1 MDKYTTMKNATPTQ
15 YATPQ
20 VTLHQPFTLEQLRED
35 ILNIYLL
42 QLRTTCLIANDQK
55 VWGLANKSGFPDG
68 KMWDPTWHP
77 RDFDLTYADIQDTN
91 LAQAL
96 EQQYSFGFMGF
107 DNLLCEPMGSETLH
121 TWVAAY
127 LTDLQSS
134 AMVNEW
140 ESYGADIDVSR
151 CIYTCE
157 LANARNVLEG
167 DENFFSFTGR
177 KDDEENNVEK
187 ALTVHQMALLSGME
201 EMTIRTAISRKSA
214 NQLQAFKDDRR
225 TLISIDEAKTWLTAK
240 GRYVPVTRQ
249 TYAGADLHLEGMGFL
264 NIREFA
270 DAMLR
275 RVSYL
280 VSAYPES
287 NVVEQL
293 MQVASSMGSKDINF
307 MHREMLLNQ
316 ELMAKVADILQLPTL
331 LLALRAKESV
341 QRDDLAQTIKAVNE
355 ASEQLRS
362 V

>member
-1 MDKYTTMKNATPTQ
+1 MKNSTITSQ
-15 YATPQ
+15 YALTQ
-20 VTLHQPFTLEQLRED
+20 VTLPQPFTLEQLRED

-42 QLRTTCLIANDQK
+42 QLRTTSLVASEQK

-77 RDFDLTYADIQDTN
+77 RDFDLSYADIQDTA
-91 LAQAL
+91 LARAL

-107 DNLLCEPMGSETLH
+107 DNLLCESMGRESMH

-127 LTDLQSS
+127 LSDLRTS
-134 AMVNEW
+134 AILIEW

-167 DENFFSFTGR
+167 NENFFSFTG
-177 KDDEENNVEK
+177 KINDEENNIEE

-214 NQLQAFKDDRR
+214 NQLHAFKDDRR
-225 TLISIDEAKTWLTAK
+225 TLISISEAKTWLTAK

-249 TYAGADLHLEGMGFL
+249 TYAGADLHLEGMGFQ
-264 NIREFA
+264 NVREFA
-270 DAMLR
+270 EAMLR
-275 RVSYL
+275 RVAYFE
-280 VSAYPES
+280 SAHPES
-287 NVVEQL
+287 NVLEQL
-293 MQVASSMGSKDINF
+293 TKIAINAGSKDINF
-307 MHREMLLNQ
+307 MHREMLLDY
-316 ELMAKVADILQLPTL
+316 ELMAKVADILQLPAK

-355 ASEQLRS
+355 ASEQLQS